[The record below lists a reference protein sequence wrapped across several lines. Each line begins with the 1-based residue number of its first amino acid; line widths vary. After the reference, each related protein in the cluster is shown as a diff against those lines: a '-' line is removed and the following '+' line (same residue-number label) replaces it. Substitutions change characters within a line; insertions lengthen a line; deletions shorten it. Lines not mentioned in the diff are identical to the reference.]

1 MSVER
6 VPVLI
11 VGAGYAGLSAALLLA
26 WRGVPCLLVE
36 RRASTSRLP
45 KAHGLNRR
53 SMEVLRVVEGL
64 EDALFAA
71 SRTGAND
78 STLIIAESVTSPPIE
93 TLVTKTSLDATR
105 VSPSKICTAGQ
116 DRVEPVLLRFA
127 RDKGADVR
135 FSTALERF
143 AQRDDGVEAILRDE
157 VSGKETT
164 VFANYMIA
172 ADGAGGTIR
181 DAGGVKME
189 GPGFL
194 ADTISVLFEADL
206 GAILP
211 SDGFTLYYLRNP
223 AFSGAFVTCDEPNH
237 GQINIEYDSS
247 RDQATDFDE
256 ERCKELVRQ
265 SLGVP
270 DLAVKIL
277 DIRPWRMAALLA
289 DRMAFGRVFLAGD
302 CAHITPPVGGLG
314 GQAAIQ
320 DTADLAWKLAL
331 VVKGHAAPALLES
344 YEIER
349 RPVARI
355 AIARSIANYVE
366 RLLPDRQDLRIREDE
381 HGLLETAMGYRY
393 RSDAIVAD
401 EADDGA
407 PVENPLRPTGA
418 PGTRLAHV
426 WLRRKEEWVSSHDLI
441 GRDFMLFAGP
451 DGDDWIEAARHV
463 GLRSGAPL
471 GACRLGCD
479 VDDPER
485 LFLPRLGV
493 SPEGALLVRP
503 DGFICWRSRG
513 RSPDARATLEAS
525 FARARGEKISEQRA
539 TRHETAFFGISE

>member
-1 MSVER
+1 MSLER

-11 VGAGYAGLSAALLLA
+11 IGAGYAGLSAATLLA
-26 WRGVPCLLVE
+26 WRGVHCLLVE
-36 RRASTSRLP
+36 RRESTSRLP

-71 SRTGAND
+71 SRAGAND
-78 STLIIAESVTSPPIE
+78 STLIIAETVTSPPIE

-105 VSPSKICTAGQ
+105 ASPSKICTAGQ

-127 RDKGADVR
+127 RKNGADIR
-135 FSTALERF
+135 FSTALARF
-143 AQRDDGVEAILRDE
+143 SQRDDGVEAILRDE
-157 VSGKETT
+157 ESGQETT
-164 VFANYMIA
+164 ILADYMIA

-189 GPGFL
+189 GPGVL
-194 ADTISVLFEADL
+194 AATISVLFEADL
-206 GAILP
+206 DAILP
-211 SDGFTLYYLRNP
+211 GGGFALYYLRNR

-237 GQINIEYDSS
+237 GQINIEYDAT
-247 RDQATDFDE
+247 RHQASDFDE
-256 ERCKELVRQ
+256 ERCRELVRQ

-277 DIRPWRMAALLA
+277 DIRPWEMAALVA
-289 DRMAFGRVFLAGD
+289 DRMSFGRVFLAGD

-314 GQAAIQ
+314 GQTAIQ
-320 DTADLAWKLAL
+320 DAADLAWKLAL
-331 VVKGHAAPALLES
+331 VVKGQAAPALLDS

-381 HGLLETAMGYRY
+381 YGLLETAMGYRY
-393 RSDAIVAD
+393 RSDVIVAD

-407 PVENPLRPTGA
+407 PVEDPLHPTGA

-426 WLRRKEEWVSSHDLI
+426 WLRRGEDIISSHDLI
-441 GRDFMLFAGP
+441 GRDFMLFAGC
-451 DGDDWIEAARHV
+451 DGDDWVEAAQRV
-463 GLRSGAPL
+463 GLRSGMPL
-471 GACRLGCD
+471 GVCRLGFD
-479 VDDPER
+479 VEDIEG

-513 RSPDARATLEAS
+513 TCPDALATLAAN
-525 FARARGEKISEQRA
+525 FARARGERIAGRFAHFDTTLVGASA
-539 TRHETAFFGISE
+539 

>member
-1 MSVER
+1 MSLER

-11 VGAGYAGLSAALLLA
+11 IGAGYAGLSAATLLA
-26 WRGVPCLLVE
+26 WRGVPCLVVE
-36 RRASTSRLP
+36 KRASTSRLP

-71 SRTGAND
+71 SRASAND
-78 STLIIAESVTSPPIE
+78 STLIIAETVTSPPIG

-116 DRVEPVLLRFA
+116 DRIEPVLLHFA
-127 RDKGADVR
+127 RNNGADIR
-135 FSTALERF
+135 FSTALTRF
-143 AQRDDGVEAILRDE
+143 SQRDDGVEAILRDE
-157 VSGKETT
+157 ESGQETT
-164 VFANYMIA
+164 ILADYMIA

-189 GPGFL
+189 GPGVL

-206 GAILP
+206 DAILP
-211 SDGFTLYYLRNP
+211 GGGFALYYLRNR

-237 GQINIEYDSS
+237 GQINIEYDST
-247 RDQATDFDE
+247 RDRASDFDE
-256 ERCKELVRQ
+256 ERCQELVRQ

-277 DIRPWRMAALLA
+277 DIRPWGMAGLIA

-314 GQAAIQ
+314 GQTAIQ
-320 DTADLAWKLAL
+320 DAADLAWKLTL
-331 VVKGHAAPALLES
+331 VVKGQTAPALLDS

-349 RPVARI
+349 KPVAQI

-366 RLLPDRQDLRIREDE
+366 RLLPDRQDLRIRDDE
-381 HGLLETAMGYRY
+381 YGLLETAMGYRY
-393 RSDAIVAD
+393 RSDVIVAD

-407 PVENPLRPTGA
+407 PVEDPLRPSGA

-426 WLRRKEEWVSSHDLI
+426 WLRRGEDTISSHDLI
-441 GRDFMLFAGP
+441 GRDFMLFAGCN
-451 DGDDWIEAARHV
+451 GVDWVEAAQRV
-463 GLRSGAPL
+463 GLRSGTPL
-471 GACRLGCD
+471 GVCRLGVD
-479 VDDPER
+479 VEDPEG

-493 SPEGALLVRP
+493 SLQGALLVRP
-503 DGFICWRSRG
+503 DGFIAWRSRG
-513 RSPDARATLEAS
+513 RSPDALATLETS
-525 FARARGEKISEQRA
+525 FARARGERIAEGLAR
-539 TRHETAFFGISE
+539 RETALATASA

>member
-1 MSVER
+1 MSVAR

-11 VGAGYAGLSAALLLA
+11 VGAGYAGLSAATLLA

-36 RRASTSRLP
+36 RRESTSRLP

-53 SMEVLRVVEGL
+53 SMELLRVVDGL

-93 TLVTKTSLDATR
+93 TLVTKRSLDATR

-127 RDKGADVR
+127 RENGADIR
-135 FSTALERF
+135 FSTALTRF
-143 AQRDDGVEAILRDE
+143 SQRQDGVEAILRDE
-157 VSGKETT
+157 ASGQETL
-164 VFANYMIA
+164 VLADYMIA
-172 ADGAGGTIR
+172 ADGAGGVVR

-206 GAILP
+206 SAVLP
-211 SDGFTLYYLRNP
+211 SDGFALYYLRNA

-247 RDQATDFDE
+247 LDRESDFDE
-256 ERCKELVRQ
+256 ERCRALVRQ

-270 DLAVKIL
+270 GLAVKIL

-289 DRMAFGRVFLAGD
+289 DRMSFGRVFLAGD

-314 GQAAIQ
+314 GQTAIQ
-320 DTADLAWKLAL
+320 DAADLAWKLAL
-331 VVKGHAAPALLES
+331 VVKGEAAPSLLDS
-344 YEIER
+344 YGLER
-349 RPVARI
+349 RPAARI

-366 RLLPDRQDLRIREDE
+366 RLLPDRQELRIRKDE
-381 HGLLETAMGYRY
+381 YGLLETAMGYRY
-393 RSDAIVAD
+393 RSDAIIAD
-401 EADDGA
+401 GADDGA
-407 PVENPLRPTGA
+407 AVEDPLRPTGL

-426 WLRRKEEWVSSHDLI
+426 WLRRGEETISSHDLI
-441 GRDFMLFAGP
+441 GRDFTLFVGEE
-451 DGDDWIEAARHV
+451 GGDWIEAAQRV
-463 GLRSGAPL
+463 ALRSKAPL
-471 GACRLGCD
+471 GVCRLGHG
-479 VDDPER
+479 VADPDG
-485 LFLPRLGV
+485 LLLPRLGV
-493 SPEGALLVRP
+493 SPAGALLVRP
-503 DGFICWRSRG
+503 DGYIAWRSPSG
-513 RSPDARATLEAS
+513 SADPLATLEAV
-525 FARARGEKISEQRA
+525 FARARGEKIAEGVRQN
-539 TRHETAFFGISE
+539 ETALAGASA

>member
-11 VGAGYAGLSAALLLA
+11 VGAGYAGLSAATLLA

-36 RRASTSRLP
+36 RRESTSQLP

-53 SMEVLRVVEGL
+53 SMELLRVVDGL

-78 STLIIAESVTSPPIE
+78 STLIIAESVTGPPIE
-93 TLVTKTSLDATR
+93 TLVTKRSLEATHI
-105 VSPSKICTAGQ
+105 SPSKICTAGQ

-127 RDKGADVR
+127 RENGADVR
-135 FSTALERF
+135 FSMALTRF
-143 AQRDDGVEAILRDE
+143 SQRQDGVEAILRDE
-157 VSGKETT
+157 ASGQETI
-164 VFANYMIA
+164 VIADYIIA
-172 ADGAGGTIR
+172 ADGAGGMIR

-206 GAILP
+206 SAVLP
-211 SDGFTLYYLRNP
+211 SDGFVLYYLRNA

-247 RDQATDFDE
+247 RDRDSDFDE
-256 ERCKELVRQ
+256 ERCKALVRQ

-270 DLAVKIL
+270 GLAMKIL

-289 DRMAFGRVFLAGD
+289 DRMSFGRVFLAGD

-314 GQAAIQ
+314 GQTAIQ
-320 DTADLAWKLAL
+320 DAADLAWKLAL
-331 VVKGHAAPALLES
+331 VVKGQAAPSLLDS
-344 YEIER
+344 YGLER
-349 RPVARI
+349 RPAARI

-366 RLLPDRQDLRIREDE
+366 RLLPDRQELRIRKDE
-381 HGLLETAMGYRY
+381 YGLLETAMGYRY
-393 RSDAIVAD
+393 RSDAIIAD

-407 PVENPLRPTGA
+407 AVEDPLRPTGL

-426 WLRRKEEWVSSHDLI
+426 WLRRGEETISSHDLI
-441 GRDFMLFAGP
+441 ARDFTLFVGEE
-451 DGDDWIEAARHV
+451 GGDWIEAAQRV
-463 GLRSGAPL
+463 ALRSKAPL
-471 GACRLGCD
+471 GVYRPGHD
-479 VDDPER
+479 VADPDG

-503 DGFICWRSRG
+503 DGYIAWRSRG
-513 RSPDARATLEAS
+513 RSVDPIATLEAV
-525 FARARGEKISEQRA
+525 FARARGWPMGQSLAREEAALAGASA
-539 TRHETAFFGISE
+539 